1 MKDLLCRRVT
11 VIVICRLWVNRVTG
25 RKGCDQLCERT
36 NIKSLRRGICQSA
49 SLGKLQLEWVGGGRG
64 RYSIQAWLGVHHYFK
79 HANTHTPVVLKTPKH
94 VRLHFWHDCLRLG
107 ADSGQENP
115 CCVGKQR
122 THAGRRSAH
131 ILLNRT
137 TPRANYPQKMR
148 EDGGGGWGA
157 SDEHGNTNL
166 ICPLFGHPSTPLI
179 NCKCTNRKQLLGSQI
194 KRKQGNYTSFRPASL
209 SPPLHSSMRE

>member
-1 MKDLLCRRVT
+1 MISCVRGQTSKVSDVGFVNQHLLVSCSWSGWGADVDDT
-11 VIVICRLWVNRVTG
+11 
-25 RKGCDQLCERT
+25 
-36 NIKSLRRGICQSA
+36 A
-49 SLGKLQLEWVGGGRG
+49 SRPGSVFTITSSTQ
-64 RYSIQAWLGVHHYFK
+64 
-79 HANTHTPVVLKTPKH
+79 THTPVVLKTPKH

-194 KRKQGNYTSFRPASL
+194 KQKQGNYTSFRPASL